1 MFEGLLATSLSEE
14 IIINQYFQLRVN
26 FFCVIP
32 EKQKRMKNI
41 FSFVLKKQLPRG
53 YVKNSCLKVFTEL
66 LEKHQWRLVK
76 LQIDDVTYNVNFYQE
91 RTVFHVFATISLI
104 FLLRVVL
111 EKYFENKISILPLS
125 LSSYSWVPNKWG
137 EGGGGVRSNT
147 KISQISN
154 KRGYLI

>member
-66 LEKHQWRLVK
+66 LEKHQ
-76 LQIDDVTYNVNFYQE
+76 
-91 RTVFHVFATISLI
+91 
-104 FLLRVVL
+104 
-111 EKYFENKISILPLS
+111 
-125 LSSYSWVPNKWG
+125 
-137 EGGGGVRSNT
+137 
-147 KISQISN
+147 
-154 KRGYLI
+154 